1 MFKYIAVLL
10 PAALMAVSA
19 FAVDP
24 AIKKQLQKL
33 DPEERLEQ
41 SCDTEAMKRIAQEKT
56 GFRPDKVIAYTF
68 HDPAL
73 GEELDQGARRRL
85 PQRRRLVPSVLRL
98 RDRPEAHE
106 RPLAQLRDRPKG
118 APRGVGGALSLRL
131 KEREPTAAAPI
142 SAPATL

>member
-73 GEELDQGARRRL
+73 GEDSIKAPGAVFRSGGDWYHLSYDCVTGPKHMNVRSL
-85 PQRRRLVPSVLRL
+85 SFEIGQKVP
-98 RDRPEAHE
+98 
-106 RPLAQLRDRPKG
+106 
-118 APRGVGGALSLRL
+118 
-131 KEREPTAAAPI
+131 REEWAEHY
-142 SAPATL
+142 LYD